1 MRHASCML
9 SNTWKKKGWIC
20 ASVMWKE
27 HAGIVESSK
36 IYLMV
41 PTKAASST
49 MGYVVFFLQLP
60 QIVEALEKWKNYLVN
75 QDAELEEER

>member
-1 MRHASCML
+1 
-9 SNTWKKKGWIC
+9 
-20 ASVMWKE
+20 
-27 HAGIVESSK
+27 
-36 IYLMV
+36 MV